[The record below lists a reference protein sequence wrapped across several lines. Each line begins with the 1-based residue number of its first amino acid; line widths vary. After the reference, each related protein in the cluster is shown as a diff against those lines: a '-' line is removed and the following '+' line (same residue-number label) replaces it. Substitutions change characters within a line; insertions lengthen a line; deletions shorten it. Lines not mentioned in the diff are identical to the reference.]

1 MINVEFKAELR
12 DPELARGA
20 LRAAG
25 AVRAHGF
32 EQTDTYFRIPD
43 ARLKKRE
50 TPGEPT
56 EWIFYDREDRP
67 LPKLSRFTIYDEEQA
82 LARFG
87 SRPLPVWVTVRK
99 HRELWLLGSV
109 RVHLDEVERLGRFLE
124 IEALVSPKQ
133 NVAACHKAIAVLR
146 RGLGPALGEP
156 ISCGYADLL
165 AAEETPHLS

>member
-12 DPELARGA
+12 DPELARAA

-25 AVRAHGF
+25 AVCAHAF
-32 EQTDTYFRIPD
+32 DQVDTYFRIPD

-50 TPGEPT
+50 TPGEPV

-67 LPKLSRFTIYDEEQA
+67 LPKLSRFTIYDEAQA

-87 SRPLPVWVTVRK
+87 SRPLPVWLTVRK
-99 HRELWLLGSV
+99 RRELWLRGWV
-109 RVHLDEVERLGRFLE
+109 RIHLDEVEQLGRFLE

-133 NVAACHKAIAVLR
+133 NVAACHQAIAELR
-146 RGLGPALGEP
+146 RRLGPTLGEP

-165 AAEETPHLS
+165 AAEQTPHLR